1 MGEEEAF
8 DERELAIAAAVAAAA
23 ELSLVF
29 STAKITCLPPCTG
42 LTGWEDGGGGGGVVD
57 SPNDPLEDD
66 VELDEEEPSEKLP
79 DCVVPEDVTDSPP
92 SGPCPMRP
100 AVDWC

>member
-8 DERELAIAAAVAAAA
+8 DDREQTTGAAVAVA

-42 LTGWEDGGGGGGVVD
+42 GLTGWEDGGGGGVVD
-57 SPNDPLEDD
+57 SPNEPLEDD
-66 VELDEEEPSEKLP
+66 VELDVEEPSEKLP
-79 DCVVPEDVTDSPP
+79 DCVAPEDVTDSPP
-92 SGPCPMRP
+92 SRPCPMRP